1 MRMLAFIEQPEGIA
15 KILTHLGL
23 GPALSWSKGS
33 TPAHSPPSP
42 SPPVLPRAV
51 AAKHIPVSLRRDP
64 VQGTPLPGRRP
75 RRPPFPAHN
84 SPLTPAARPADTPAR
99 SERREPGAGPPP
111 RRGRLAGRW
120 RICGPA
126 DGVTAR
132 APEKQI
138 PITCSADSRTR
149 RPQCFRRQRRTSYHG
164 LARLPPDRRRTTSFC
179 TSSARHSWARRLM
192 HLKRVRVPRRLLP
205 MPSTG
210 RRLATAGRRR
220 PRCSLI

>member
-1 MRMLAFIEQPEGIA
+1 MLAFIEHPEGIA

-99 SERREPGAGPPP
+99 SERREPGAGPPEAWPPGRALANLRPGGRGNGP
-111 RRGRLAGRW
+111 RPRKAN
-120 RICGPA
+120 
-126 DGVTAR
+126 
-132 APEKQI
+132 
-138 PITCSADSRTR
+138 
-149 RPQCFRRQRRTSYHG
+149 SYHLFG
-164 LARLPPDRRRTTSFC
+164 
-179 TSSARHSWARRLM
+179 
-192 HLKRVRVPRRLLP
+192 
-205 MPSTG
+205 
-210 RRLATAGRRR
+210 
-220 PRCSLI
+220 